1 MGEIYI
7 NISNVYFFLFLPFI
21 NVLFLL
27 NFRMIIEDFN
37 PSDSQVMKLSE
48 EIYVFQNLKFLLYK
62 KLSAVILICINIL
75 I

>member
-1 MGEIYI
+1 
-7 NISNVYFFLFLPFI
+7 
-21 NVLFLL
+21 
-27 NFRMIIEDFN
+27 MIIEDFN